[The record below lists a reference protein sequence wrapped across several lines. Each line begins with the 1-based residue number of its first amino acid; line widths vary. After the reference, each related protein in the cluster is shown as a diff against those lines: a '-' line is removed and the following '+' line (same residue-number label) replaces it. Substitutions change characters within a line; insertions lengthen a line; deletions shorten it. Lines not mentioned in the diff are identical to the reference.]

1 MLAQAAAPEPIPVSR
16 ELAQAVSDAIQALMH
31 NPTTPEIYAK
41 EACWRDLRS
50 RRWSQVTALQNRVAN
65 FLAGQDKEMSVT
77 DADWTLMDGVIG
89 CVEAISAFEHQS
101 TESTLKTVATLI
113 GVVGG
118 AATLIALL

>member
-1 MLAQAAAPEPIPVSR
+1 
-16 ELAQAVSDAIQALMH
+16 
-31 NPTTPEIYAK
+31 
-41 EACWRDLRS
+41 
-50 RRWSQVTALQNRVAN
+50 
-65 FLAGQDKEMSVT
+65 MSVT